1 MRLRLSASLAFCA
14 ACMTAVAGQA
24 NAAAPATQP
33 PGMDDGA
40 DLAGLPVV
48 PDGELADDR
57 GGFTWQGVDINLGAE
72 MRTYLNGA
80 LVLQTNLSW
89 TSAGAATTRFVSA
102 ALSPADAA
110 QLQAGILSGAGI
122 SMRVGGQS
130 VFLAN
135 GGETALIQGP
145 EGAIQNILINRA
157 SNISV
162 RQEVDA
168 TLDLQNFGPL
178 QQQFTQS
185 RVGDALSDA
194 VALGTLGALGN

>member
-1 MRLRLSASLAFCA
+1 MKLRLSASLAFCA
-14 ACMTAVAGQA
+14 ACMTAVTGQA

-33 PGMDDGA
+33 LQTDDGA

-89 TSAGAATTRFVSA
+89 TSTGAATTQFVSA
-102 ALSPADAA
+102 ALTPADAV

-185 RVGDALSDA
+185 RVGDAMSDA
-194 VALGTLGALGN
+194 VALGTLGALRN